1 MLRLLASVLRLRELD
16 IGKLAM
22 GEAFK
27 ASAQQCNSKEDCV
40 RLMAMSNSTRKI
52 LAQVEVRNN
61 WGGYQS
67 SCCLVPIDDVISN
80 SIYYI

>member
-22 GEAFK
+22 REAFK
-27 ASAQQCNSKEDCV
+27 ASAQQCNRKEDYV

-52 LAQVEVRNN
+52 LAQVEVRN
-61 WGGYQS
+61 GL
-67 SCCLVPIDDVISN
+67 C
-80 SIYYI
+80 